1 MFEVEEQKQSDFTTV
16 YCKFGSRM
24 RGLTRLQSLLLLLFV
39 CLFVFLLKTLLRK
52 KHKITITAPSYVNQT
67 NSQNFITQS
76 IAFTYS
82 AFPCR

>member
-39 CLFVFLLKTLLRK
+39 YLFIFFCLKSCFERNTRLPLQRRATSTKQTLKT
-52 KHKITITAPSYVNQT
+52 S
-67 NSQNFITQS
+67 
-76 IAFTYS
+76 
-82 AFPCR
+82 